1 MISPVLSFMPKS
13 IIPPRALDIATISA
27 AILSWLGKRSLNCT
41 VLVSPHFIMSCNSLL
56 FIFLGL
62 FVNPVQMYGKKVREA
77 L

>member
-1 MISPVLSFMPKS
+1 
-13 IIPPRALDIATISA
+13 
-27 AILSWLGKRSLNCT
+27 LNCT